1 LDHNNILSKKI
12 FDKFSFNFWLIIC
25 IVISL
30 AVTCQLYFG
39 GAKVY
44 EGDTHVYTEYNNY
57 VIFNTSFYNLWQNKN
72 LYILYPN
79 EQWDLYKYSPSFA
92 FLFGVFAVL
101 PNFIGLFFWNFI
113 NSFFLFYA
121 VNTVDSFSNR
131 AKNFILVFNIIE
143 LFTSIQ
149 NAQSNALIAGL
160 ILLAF
165 TLATK
170 EKLFLSTLCI
180 VLTVYIKLFGG
191 VAFVMYLFFPNKLK
205 TFLYSLFWT
214 IVLFLIPLIIITPGQ
229 LIQQYSNWLVLL
241 KADKD
246 ASLGYSIFG
255 WLKTWFNIIVSKNIL
270 LVIGLAINLL
280 PLLVTKHFK
289 HISFRLLFLSSILI
303 WVVIF
308 NHKAE
313 SPTFIIATLGVA
325 IWYTIA
331 SKTALNKLLL
341 LLVLVFTILSPT
353 DIFPKSIN
361 ATYVIPFVLKGVA
374 CIFVWFKIM
383 YELYFFKAEDYTV
396 SNDSIEKYH

>member
-1 LDHNNILSKKI
+1 MNYNNLLSKKI

-25 IVISL
+25 VVISL

-39 GAKVY
+39 GTKTYA
-44 EGDTHVYTEYNNY
+44 GDSHLYTEYNNY
-57 VIFNTSFYNLWQNKN
+57 VIFKTSFFNLLHHQN
-72 LYILYPN
+72 LYVLYPN
-79 EQWDLYKYSPSFA
+79 EQWDLYKYSPTFA

-101 PNFIGLFFWNFI
+101 PNFIGLFFWNFL

-121 VNTVDSFSNR
+121 VNKVDSFSNR
-131 AKNFILVFNIIE
+131 AKNFILIFNIIE

-165 TLATK
+165 TLAK
-170 EKLFLSTLCI
+170 AEKLFLSTLCI

-191 VAFVMYLFFPNKLK
+191 IAFVMYLFFPNKLK
-205 TFLYSLFWT
+205 TCVYSLFWT
-214 IVLFLIPLIIITPGQ
+214 VCLALMPLIIVSPTQ
-229 LIQQYSNWLVLL
+229 LFQQYENWLVLL

-255 WLKTWFNIIVSKNIL
+255 WLKTWFNFLVSKNML
-270 LVIGLAINLL
+270 LCLGLAINLL
-280 PLLVTKHFK
+280 PLFITKY
-289 HISFRLLFLSSILI
+289 FRHANFQLLFVSSILI

-325 IWYTIA
+325 LWYAI
-331 SKTALNKLLL
+331 SQKTVFDKV
-341 LLVLVFTILSPT
+341 LLVLVIVFTILSPT

-361 ATYVIPFVLKGVA
+361 AAFVIPFVLKGVA
-374 CIFVWFKIM
+374 CIFVWLKVIYDLFC
-383 YELYFFKAEDYTV
+383 F
-396 SNDSIEKYH
+396 NDKSYLV